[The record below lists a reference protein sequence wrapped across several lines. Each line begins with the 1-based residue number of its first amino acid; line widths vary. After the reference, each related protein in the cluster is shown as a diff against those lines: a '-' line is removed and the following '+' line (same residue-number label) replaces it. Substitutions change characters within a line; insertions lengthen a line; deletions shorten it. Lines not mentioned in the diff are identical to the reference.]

1 MRSAIV
7 TGVSRGIGRA
17 VTEMLLADGWEVLGI
32 SRTMPDG
39 FAGERRFYWLD
50 WDLGQDPA
58 DYVQPQ
64 HLTGDGYYHPSNVLR
79 DDAGRYDA
87 LIHCA
92 GIRGPYGAFEENDPE
107 AWAST
112 IATNLLGTA
121 RVVKAALPAL
131 KRSEDAR
138 ILLFSGGGAF
148 DPAPG
153 YSAYAAS
160 KGGTVALM
168 ETLAAELAETS
179 VAVNCVAPGFV
190 ATEIHRGTPEEGKDD
205 HGAMQTAVAL
215 VRHLLSPQTK
225 GLTGRTIS
233 AQWDSW
239 EMLSEWTIPKLG
251 RMGTRDRRM
260 ISGLE
265 RLMLRAVRAM

>member
-7 TGVSRGIGRA
+7 TGCSRGIGRA
-17 VTEMLLADGWEVLGI
+17 VTEMLLADGWRVLGV
-32 SRTMPDG
+32 SRTEPERWQG
-39 FAGERRFYWLD
+39 FNWLSCD
-50 WDLGQDPA
+50 VA
-58 DYVQPQ
+58 DFGLLEGG
-64 HLTGDGYYHPSNVLR
+64 LTHYGL
-79 DDAGRYDA
+79 DAVDA
-87 LIHCA
+87 VVHCA
-92 GIRGPYGAFEENDPE
+92 GVRGPFGSFLESDPSDWAETIQTNLMGA
-107 AWAST
+107 AST
-112 IATNLLGTA
+112 VRATLPYLL
-121 RVVKAALPAL
+121 
-131 KRSEDAR
+131 RSEDAR

-179 VAVNCVAPGFV
+179 VTVNCVAPGFV
-190 ATEIHRGTPEEGKDD
+190 ATEIHRGTPHEGKDD
-205 HGAMQTAVAL
+205 HGAMRTAVAL
-215 VRHLLSPQTK
+215 VRHLLSPQTQ

-233 AQWDSW
+233 AQWDDW
-239 EMLSEWTIPKLG
+239 QRLSPWTIPHLD

-260 ISGLE
+260 IAGLE